1 MGSAENSPGGTD
13 QSRFPGRTLLTTTT
27 RNPAAPASP
36 RKDDLSSKL
45 PVVVSNRSRFRVALF
60 QHGCINVGTNQPGTP
75 MSLEYEL
82 QKYPKEIK
90 LKDGS
95 KTRLRPLR
103 KDDEKAFFEFFQQV
117 PEPERM
123 FIKHR
128 VNDLSIIRDWCQNI
142 DFHRNLPLLALID
155 GKIAGD
161 ATLHQHHGG
170 WKRHVGRVSVLVLPQ
185 YRGRGLAR
193 ALVNEIVNVARNLG
207 LDKVEAEFIGEQEAA
222 IRMFAML
229 GFSNL
234 VRLEDY
240 VKDMQAITHDYVLM
254 GVQLK
259 TDEEYA
265 GME

>member
-1 MGSAENSPGGTD
+1 
-13 QSRFPGRTLLTTTT
+13 
-27 RNPAAPASP
+27 
-36 RKDDLSSKL
+36 
-45 PVVVSNRSRFRVALF
+45 
-60 QHGCINVGTNQPGTP
+60 
-75 MSLEYEL
+75 MSLEFQL

-95 KTRLRPLR
+95 RSRLRPLR
-103 KDDEKAFFEFFQQV
+103 KDDEIGFHEFFLAV
-117 PEPERM
+117 PESERM

-128 VNDLSIIRDWCQNI
+128 VTDPEIIRDWCQNI
-142 DFHRNLPLLALID
+142 DLGRNLPLLALMD
-155 GKIAGD
+155 KKIVGD
-161 ATLHQHHGG
+161 ATLHQQLGG
-170 WKRHVGRVSVLVLPQ
+170 WKRHIGRVSVLVHPQ

-193 ALVNEIVNVARNLG
+193 ALVSEIVDIARHLG

-222 IRMFAML
+222 IKMFAML

-240 VKDMQAITHDYVLM
+240 VKDMQAIAHDYVLM
-254 GVQLK
+254 GLKLK